1 MSLPTSGRHPLAPHD
16 PTTRHDKGSHPSAFE
31 RFLTKVA
38 AKQSP
43 NTSSERKDALQRV
56 SNKFKVALPHL
67 GDKLYSA
74 VAAALP
80 THATRKAS
88 SSRHKPAMPKVNEPC
103 YRWLLDH
110 LYNPYPTREEW
121 EALARES
128 KTSVKEV
135 ASWFMSARKRI
146 GWSLLRAT
154 RFGRS
159 QIGIVEAAS
168 RFWPERDAS
177 NPLPP
182 DLEVRFAEIEANA
195 NSLYSHILHPNTALL
210 KEARHRAEWRA
221 PTQTPESPA
230 NHIKKRSSTD
240 AELDSAGPS
249 AKRQSLPRREVVP
262 TPAEAPSRHSMAS
275 PSLTPA
281 RSKREPK
288 GPSSY
293 APPPACISCPPP
305 TLHKFG
311 EPSLCAKRPP
321 PADVEEP
328 LAKRPRTLPVWR
340 DPRKCVSPSKPPQS
354 RPRHPNQRLRASST
368 PSLAQDDSASSN
380 NNVNGF
386 RSISLGN
393 PPSSER
399 HPTSLSTSTVTTAVA
414 GAPALDAMSVS
425 LDDADYQIPTSPSIL
440 LPISLPQDLPP
451 LSASDD
457 ITSGASLTLYFAP
470 CMANDLTDL
479 IDIPLL
485 SSETCRTTVAE
496 AESTA
501 TASTTSLSAPLHD
514 NMPPLDTLPPVF
526 QDQYQMPDWQ
536 LNDYDV
542 PSQDLY
548 DYATAEGA
556 PLYQDGVAGD
566 SNCWAAQLDTTPVL
580 DPSLWPLEVSD
591 AISHPWM
598 AMDGLRGFL
607 GGLPIGNLPWG
618 PAYVSPL
625 M

>member
-1 MSLPTSGRHPLAPHD
+1 MSLPTSGRHPLAPHN

-38 AKQSP
+38 AKQPP
-43 NTSSERKDALQRV
+43 NTSSQRKDALQRV

-88 SSRHKPAMPKVNEPC
+88 SSRHKPAMSKVNEPC
-103 YRWLLDH
+103 YRWLLNH

-121 EALARES
+121 EALSKES

-146 GWSLLRAT
+146 GWSLLRAN

-168 RFWPERDAS
+168 RFWPVRDAS

-210 KEARHRAEWRA
+210 KKARHRAEWRA

-230 NHIKKRSSTD
+230 NHIKKRSSAD

-249 AKRQSLPRREVVP
+249 AKRQSLPRREAVP

-275 PSLTPA
+275 SSLTPS
-281 RSKREPK
+281 RSKRESK
-288 GPSSY
+288 GPPSC

-328 LAKRPRTLPVWR
+328 SAKRPRTLPVWR

-368 PSLAQDDSASSN
+368 PSLAQDDSASSDN
-380 NNVNGF
+380 NANGF
-386 RSISLGN
+386 RSISLGD
-393 PPSSER
+393 PPSFER
-399 HPTSLSTSTVTTAVA
+399 YPTSLSTSTVTTAVA
-414 GAPALDAMSVS
+414 GAPALDATPVS
-425 LDDADYQIPTSPSIL
+425 LCHADDQPPTSPSV
-440 LPISLPQDLPP
+440 LPISLPQDPFP
-451 LSASDD
+451 LSASDV
-457 ITSGASLTLYFAP
+457 ITS
-470 CMANDLTDL
+470 DL
-479 IDIPLL
+479 IDISLL
-485 SSETCRTTVAE
+485 SSETCRTTVAD
-496 AESTA
+496 ADSTA
-501 TASTTSLSAPLHD
+501 AGTTSLPIPPNDDMAPLD
-514 NMPPLDTLPPVF
+514 AFEVDL
-526 QDQYQMPDWQ
+526 QDQDQLRDWNLIDLDKQ
-536 LNDYDV
+536 CGVDT
-542 PSQDLY
+542 PSYVDAETAYLSL
-548 DYATAEGA
+548 DMYAGGNHCHTAQSG
-556 PLYQDGVAGD
+556 
-566 SNCWAAQLDTTPVL
+566 TTNFLEPT
-580 DPSLWPLEVSD
+580 LWPWEITDSFP
-591 AISHPWM
+591 SSYPRT
-598 AMDGLRGFL
+598 AMDGLRDFV
-607 GGLPIGNLPWG
+607 GGLPMSGLSWG